1 MCLSDRSLLEK
12 WEKEDDLSVRR
23 CVSSR
28 RRRKGDNVSSASVTS
43 SLLYKKAVGHLP
55 RGPSFTQS
63 SFIFLPIHP
72 TSTLSLTAH
81 THTHTYSLS
90 LSFHMK
96 SLLTPLFSPLPHTLT
111 LSGSVKSDR
120 LQVCFTVEEDSL
132 LLYACNLSA

>member
-63 SFIFLPIHP
+63 SFTFLPIHP
-72 TSTLSLTAH
+72 TSTLSDCPHLY
-81 THTHTYSLS
+81 THILS

-96 SLLTPLFSPLPHTLT
+96 FLLTPLFSPLPHTLT

>member
-1 MCLSDRSLLEK
+1 MTGSLLEK

-72 TSTLSLTAH
+72 TSTLSLTVH

-90 LSFHMK
+90 LFSYEISPN
-96 SLLTPLFSPLPHTLT
+96 SLFQSLPHTLT

-120 LQVCFTVEEDSL
+120 LQVCFTVKEDSL

>member
-1 MCLSDRSLLEK
+1 MEK

-72 TSTLSLTAH
+72 TSTLSLTVH

-90 LSFHMK
+90 LFSYEISPN
-96 SLLTPLFSPLPHTLT
+96 SLFQSLPHTLT

-120 LQVCFTVEEDSL
+120 LQVCFTVKEDSL

>member
-1 MCLSDRSLLEK
+1 MTGSLLEK
-12 WEKEDDLSVRR
+12 WGKEDDLSVRR

-72 TSTLSLTAH
+72 TSTLSLTVH

-90 LSFHMK
+90 LFSYEISPN
-96 SLLTPLFSPLPHTLT
+96 SLFQSLPHTLT

-120 LQVCFTVEEDSL
+120 LQVCFTVKEDSL